1 MKAHPTNRSQQRTFT
16 VHLHQPVSPVR
27 KGEILRAAVPLVWF
41 VLGYIV
47 CLLTRF

>member
-1 MKAHPTNRSQQRTFT
+1 MKAHPTDRARQRTFT
-16 VHLHQPVSPVR
+16 VHLHQPVPPVR